1 MCIRSESRFPKGGYN
16 PNLTLL
22 GEFLPAGRDADAV
35 NSPETISIKP
45 CTTGS
50 AIGCILLKTGDFFF
64 FKGRGIDGKLY
75 GWHIAEFGT
84 LAHCQRIQLCLY
96 QAMDKQVM
104 NNSC

>member
-35 NSPETISIKP
+35 NSPETISIKA

-50 AIGCILLKTGDFFF
+50 AVGCILLKTGDFFF
-64 FKGRGIDGKLY
+64 FLRGGKLM
-75 GWHIAEFGT
+75 ASFMAGT
-84 LAHCQRIQLCLY
+84 
-96 QAMDKQVM
+96 
-104 NNSC
+104 